1 MAMTGWWKY
10 SLTRLGQWLIWILL
24 ITLIIS
30 GLIFILYA
38 SEALIRTDDFMPV
51 LNPDFTLNLTTEF
64 IGIFLT
70 VGVLDRLIAFRK
82 RRGELPARAAALR
95 RIRTIHHN
103 ISRFWMSLVLIVAR
117 IGDQRQVILD
127 FDDLTLFDKRLAK
140 VINRLDFKP
149 NPGCNPPE
157 LMSRFVSGRV
167 SAIQR
172 KMELVTQGYGQY
184 LSPPM
189 LAALDQVEDNP
200 FITTLTDELEERVA
214 HKMVLFPQPNND
226 KGDFSSTRLD
236 QIIETDWYEDFIPAI
251 FELGRV
257 IAAEISA
264 VPDPRDRSAP
274 SDGQSRKSVGRQPP
288 SAEDFDPE
296 CTEILNELLHY
307 LQRDLY
313 QSQQAAE
320 AGAD

>member
-64 IGIFLT
+64 IGILLT

-103 ISRFWMSLVLIVAR
+103 ISRFWMSLVWIAAR
-117 IGDQRQVILD
+117 VEEQRQVILG
-127 FDDLTLFDKRLAK
+127 FDDLKLFDERLAK

-157 LMSRFVSGRV
+157 LMSRVVSGRA
-167 SAIQR
+167 STIQR

-189 LAALDQVEDNP
+189 LAALDRVENNP
-200 FITTLTDELEERVA
+200 FIAILADDLELRVA
-214 HKMVLFPQPNND
+214 LNMALFAQLNID
-226 KGDFSSTRLD
+226 MGDFSSTRLD
-236 QIIETDWYEDFIPAI
+236 QIIDTDWHEDFIPAI
-251 FELGRV
+251 NELGRV
-257 IAAEISA
+257 IAEEISA
-264 VPDPRDRSAP
+264 VPDPQDRPAP
-274 SDGQSRKSVGRQPP
+274 SDGQSRKSEGRRPP

-296 CTEILNELLHY
+296 CPKILRELLNY

-320 AGAD
+320 AGDD